1 MDVTAIGN
9 FHSVDRYLAD
19 PGVPSAEL
27 IHNFGRDNTRILLRR
42 AAGESNAW
50 LFEQWEWVQ
59 LGVGLGLLLV
69 LLFGNRPPK
78 LLLGICL
85 LMMAIVVVQRFFLS
99 PVIASLGRLIDFLPA
114 DPGIADR
121 KKFWAYH
128 GFYSTMELIKIG
140 LGLVIAGV
148 LIIRRQP
155 DRQMFARE
163 SETLEAIPTRYPIK

>member
-9 FHSVDRYLAD
+9 FHAVDRFLAD
-19 PGVPSAEL
+19 PGIPSAEM
-27 IHNFGRDNTRILLRR
+27 IHDLGHDKTRRLLRR
-42 AAGESNAW
+42 TAGEANTW

-59 LGVGLGLLLV
+59 LGLGLALLLV

-85 LMMAIVVVQRFFLS
+85 LMMMIVIAQRFFLS
-99 PVIASLGRLIDFLPA
+99 PVIASLGRVVDFLPP
-114 DPGIADR
+114 DPDIADK

-128 GFYSTMELIKIG
+128 GIYSTIELVKIG
-140 LGLVIAGV
+140 LGIVIAAV

-155 DRQMFARE
+155 DPQMFARE
-163 SETLEAIPTRYPIK
+163 SETLEAVPGRRPVA